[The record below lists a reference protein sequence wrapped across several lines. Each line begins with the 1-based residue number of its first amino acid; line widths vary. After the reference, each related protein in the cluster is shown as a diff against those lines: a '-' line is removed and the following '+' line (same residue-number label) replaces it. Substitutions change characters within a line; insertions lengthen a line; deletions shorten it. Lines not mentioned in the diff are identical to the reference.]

1 MSMRVRVNYARS
13 DAIRYTGHLDTQRVW
28 ERTLRRS
35 RLPVAYSQGFN
46 PQARIQIACA
56 LPLGFT
62 SLCELMD
69 FWLEAALPLP
79 EIEMALLG
87 ALPPG
92 IRVLSLAE
100 VGLHQAALQ
109 TQVVAASYQAAL
121 FDPFPLSELAP
132 RVQNLLSESSLVRIW
147 REKSY
152 DLRPLIESLMCSL
165 SDIGCPTI
173 QMRLSAKQN
182 ATGRPEEVLSA
193 LALNPYLA
201 YFERTQLFL
210 SDLRTAQIVIP
221 R

>member
-1 MSMRVRVNYARS
+1 MRVRVNYARS

-69 FWLEAALPLP
+69 FWLESELPLP
-79 EIEMALLG
+79 AIQTALHG
-87 ALPPG
+87 VLPPG
-92 IRVLSLAE
+92 IELLSIADID
-100 VGLHQAALQ
+100 LHQPALQ
-109 TQVVAASYQAAL
+109 TQVTSARYQATL
-121 FDPFPLSELAP
+121 FDPFPLPELELRIQA
-132 RVQNLLSESSLVRIW
+132 LLNEASIIRTW

-152 DLRPLIESLMCSL
+152 NLRPLVESLAASAASSEGPL
-165 SDIGCPTI
+165 I
-173 QMRLSAKQN
+173 QMRLSARQN

-193 LALNPYLA
+193 LTLQPLLA
-201 YFERTQLFL
+201 FYERTHLFL
-210 SDLRTAQIVIP
+210 NESPLA
-221 R
+221 